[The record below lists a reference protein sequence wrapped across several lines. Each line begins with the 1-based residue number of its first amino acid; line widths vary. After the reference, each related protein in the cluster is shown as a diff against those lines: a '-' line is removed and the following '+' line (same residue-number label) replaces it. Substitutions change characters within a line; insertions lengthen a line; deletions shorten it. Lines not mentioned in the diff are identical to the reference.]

1 MKNEDT
7 TRSYVCS
14 LFLVFVFMLYF
25 ILFDTLVLYPW
36 CGAWFL
42 LFRGEPQSISLV
54 MHVRCD
60 IALSILPSWCARCN
74 VW

>member
-25 ILFDTLVLYPW
+25 ILYDTLV
-36 CGAWFL
+36 
-42 LFRGEPQSISLV
+42 
-54 MHVRCD
+54 H
-60 IALSILPSWCARCN
+60 LSY
-74 VW
+74 